1 MKKFTNE
8 LKTGIVIVVAILVA
22 IFFWVKTSN
31 LTTKTYTIKTYFNRA
46 DGIKANSIVALAGI
60 EVGRVENI
68 KFLYEPGETKIEIVL
83 ILDQDAKVRED
94 SIAYIGSS
102 GFIGDA
108 HIGITPGNSK
118 TFIKENGVIISEDPI
133 EMRKLMNQVEE
144 ISTNLDNILAD
155 VKTVVSDNKEK
166 IDSIISNIEDTT
178 ENAKELSAD
187 IKAHPWKLLFKGKE
201 KKKKKKKK

>member
-187 IKAHPWKLLFKGKE
+187 IKAHPWKLFFKRKE

>member
-8 LKTGIVIVVAILVA
+8 LKTGIVIVLAILVA
-22 IFFWVKTSN
+22 IFFWMKTSN
-31 LTTKTYTIKTYFNRA
+31 LNTRTYTIKTYFNRA

-60 EVGRVENI
+60 EVGRVEST
-68 KFLYEPGETKIEIVL
+68 KFLYSPDETKIEIVL
-83 ILDQDAKVRED
+83 ILDQEARVRED

-118 TFIKENGVIISEDPI
+118 KFIKENGIIVSEDPI
-133 EMRKLMNQVEE
+133 EMRKLMNQIEE

-166 IDSIISNIEDTT
+166 IDSIITNIEDAT

-201 KKKKKKKK
+201 KKKKKKK